1 MEQLEKEFETMLIK
15 TCNAE
20 LICKYVDLKSE
31 FKSAL
36 AQAHNTINSLE
47 KSN

>member
-20 LICKYVDLKSE
+20 LICKYVDLKKE
-31 FKSAL
+31 THRIMDQAL
-36 AQAHNTINSLE
+36 KAMESCMG
-47 KSN
+47 K